1 MPLEESMDAEID
13 RRTIHSVEG
22 VLGRMV
28 DVIIRLPPLYMMD
41 YILLNNLG
49 VWTDPTV
56 QQPVTD
62 SNETSTINITEE
74 IENSTNLYETF
85 SLLYGGNPVLLL
97 VPHILRFCFCSTL
110 YMISLIVF
118 ILPAEHLVTFYRYL
132 TCITVIPASY
142 AGHKLMADSIQG
154 GEWLSSSLLAQY
166 LGYKWPLLSIN
177 FDTQFS
183 RAVAFNYLL
192 QSSLALTLKRL
203 LKVSGRVHH
212 STREYLS
219 AVMILPCILAMLSV
233 SSSWLAFS
241 AFAANILPAILLGT
255 SLGQQASK
263 VYACMATL
271 YMNKRDFLNNF
282 GLNTFLETEWSR
294 LKVPTVLRTFWLS
307 RLAMMLLI
315 HQPVNSLTSL
325 ANLFN
330 CGKAILIRGSETIV
344 SVLGMTSVVS
354 SVSHMLGIVFQLIL
368 KTEDDD
374 DKSVASVSAVL
385 FFVLALQT
393 GLTGMESEKRFHQIC
408 KNLCLLL
415 TAILH
420 FIHSM
425 VQPILMSL
433 SASRSS
439 NRSSHYRAL
448 SICLFLIVA
457 PSLLVYTLWLYFKPG
472 TWLLAVTAF
481 CIEVVVK
488 VFVTITV
495 YGLFMW
501 DAHCQDGIWE
511 SLDDWVYY
519 IRAFGS
525 TVEFCFAVFLFF
537 NGGWILVFES
547 GGTIRAVMMLIHAYF
562 NIWSEARNGWA
573 TFIKRRTAVAKIDSL
588 NDATKEEI
596 EKHNDVCAICYQDMV
611 AAKLTKCKHMFHSI
625 CLRKWLY
632 MQDNCPM
639 CHEKLYQTDAT
650 SQTEEIVENEQA
662 EDDVELNRQV
672 VNGVEDENQNY
683 LEDDSEDYT
692 DLTDS
697 DDDPEE

>member
-1 MPLEESMDAEID
+1 MNEEGGRRPLL
-13 RRTIHSVEG
+13 SVEG
-22 VLGRMV
+22 VVGKMV

-41 YILLNNLG
+41 YILLNNMG
-49 VWTDPTV
+49 VWTDPTL
-56 QQPVTD
+56 QRPATNLP
-62 SNETSTINITEE
+62 NETENINITEQ

-85 SLLYGGNPVLLL
+85 SILYGGNPIMLV
-97 VPHILRFCFCSTL
+97 VPHVLRFCLCSTL
-110 YMISLIVF
+110 YMISMLVF
-118 ILPAEHLVTFYRYL
+118 LLPSESLVTFYRYL

-154 GEWLSSSLLAQY
+154 GDWFFSSLLTQY
-166 LGYKWPLLSIN
+166 LEYKLPVLSIN
-177 FDTQFS
+177 FDSQFS
-183 RAVAFNYLL
+183 RAVAMNYLL

-203 LKVSGRVHH
+203 LKVSGRLNH

-219 AVMILPCILAMLSV
+219 AVMILPCVLAMLSV
-233 SSSWLAFS
+233 PSSWLAFS
-241 AFAANILPAILLGT
+241 AFAANILPAVLLGT
-255 SLGQQASK
+255 SLGQQAGK
-263 VYACMATL
+263 VYSSMVIL
-271 YMNKRDFLNNF
+271 YLNKRDFMNNF
-282 GLNTFLETEWSR
+282 GLNTFLETEWGR
-294 LKVPTVLRTFWLS
+294 LRVPTVLRTFWVS
-307 RLAMMLLI
+307 RLALMLLV
-315 HQPVNSLTSL
+315 HQPISPMLNMMS
-325 ANLFN
+325 LFN
-330 CGKAILIRGSETIV
+330 CVKEALIKGSETII
-344 SVLGMTSVVS
+344 SVLGMTSIVS
-354 SVSHMLGIVFQLIL
+354 NMSHWLGVLFQLIL
-368 KTEDDD
+368 KTEDDE

-425 VQPILMSL
+425 VQPVLMSL

-439 NRSSHYRAL
+439 NKYSHIRAL
-448 SICLFLIVA
+448 SICLFLVLA
-457 PSLLVYTLWLYFKPG
+457 PTLLVYVLWIHFKAG

-495 YGLFMW
+495 YALFMW
-501 DAHCQDGIWE
+501 DAHCQDGMWE

-519 IRAFGS
+519 IRGFGS

-562 NIWSEARNGWA
+562 NIWSEAKSGWS

-596 EKHNDVCAICYQDMV
+596 EKHNDVCAICYQEMV
-611 AAKLTKCKHMFHSI
+611 AAKLTKCKHMFHAI

-650 SQTEEIVENEQA
+650 SQTEEGILDNLPPEVVENIA
-662 EDDVELNRQV
+662 NFLDEDD
-672 VNGVEDENQNY
+672 
-683 LEDDSEDYT
+683 DSDDYT

-697 DDDPEE
+697 EAEDI

>member
-1 MPLEESMDAEID
+1 MNEEGGRRPLL
-13 RRTIHSVEG
+13 SVEG
-22 VLGRMV
+22 VVGKMV

-41 YILLNNLG
+41 YILLNNMG
-49 VWTDPTV
+49 VWTDPTL
-56 QQPVTD
+56 QRPATNLP
-62 SNETSTINITEE
+62 NETESINITEQ

-85 SLLYGGNPVLLL
+85 SILYGGNPILL
-97 VPHILRFCFCSTL
+97 VVPHVLRFCLCSTL
-110 YMISLIVF
+110 YLVSMLVF
-118 ILPAEHLVTFYRYL
+118 LLPSESLVTFYRYL

-154 GEWLSSSLLAQY
+154 GDWFFSSLITQY
-166 LGYKWPLLSIN
+166 LEYKLPVLSIN
-177 FDTQFS
+177 FDSQFS
-183 RAVAFNYLL
+183 RAVAMNYLL

-203 LKVSGRVHH
+203 LKVSGRLNH

-219 AVMILPCILAMLSV
+219 AVMILPCVLAMLSV
-233 SSSWLAFS
+233 PSSWLAFS
-241 AFAANILPAILLGT
+241 AFAANILPAVLLGT
-255 SLGQQASK
+255 SLGQQAGK
-263 VYACMATL
+263 VYSSMVIL
-271 YMNKRDFLNNF
+271 YLNKRDFMNNF
-282 GLNTFLETEWSR
+282 GLNTFLETEWGR
-294 LKVPTVLRTFWLS
+294 LRVPTVLRTFWLS
-307 RLAMMLLI
+307 RLALLMLV
-315 HQPVNSLTSL
+315 HQPISPMVNMMS
-325 ANLFN
+325 LFN
-330 CGKAILIRGSETIV
+330 CVKEALIKGSETII
-344 SVLGMTSVVS
+344 SVLGMTSIVS
-354 SVSHMLGIVFQLIL
+354 NMSHWLGVLFQLIL
-368 KTEDDD
+368 KTEDDE

-425 VQPILMSL
+425 VQPVLMSL

-439 NRSSHYRAL
+439 NRYSHIRAL
-448 SICLFLIVA
+448 SICLFLVLA
-457 PSLLVYTLWLYFKPG
+457 PTLLVYVLWIHFKAG

-495 YGLFMW
+495 YALFMW
-501 DAHCQDGIWE
+501 DAHCQDGMWE

-519 IRAFGS
+519 IRGFGS

-562 NIWSEARNGWA
+562 NIWSEAKSGWS

-596 EKHNDVCAICYQDMV
+596 EKHNDVCAICYQEMV
-611 AAKLTKCKHMFHSI
+611 AAKLTKCKHMFHAI

-650 SQTEEIVENEQA
+650 SQTEEGILENLPPEVVENIA
-662 EDDVELNRQV
+662 NFLDEDD
-672 VNGVEDENQNY
+672 
-683 LEDDSEDYT
+683 DSDDYT

-697 DDDPEE
+697 EAEDL

>member
-1 MPLEESMDAEID
+1 MNEEGGRRPLL
-13 RRTIHSVEG
+13 SVEG
-22 VLGRMV
+22 VVGKMV

-41 YILLNNLG
+41 YILLNNMG
-49 VWTDPTV
+49 VWTDPTL
-56 QQPVTD
+56 QRPATNLP
-62 SNETSTINITEE
+62 NETENINITEQ

-85 SLLYGGNPVLLL
+85 SILYGGNPIMLV
-97 VPHILRFCFCSTL
+97 VPHVLRFCLCSTL
-110 YMISLIVF
+110 YMISMLVF
-118 ILPAEHLVTFYRYL
+118 LLPSESLVTFYRYL

-154 GEWLSSSLLAQY
+154 GDWFFSSLLTQY
-166 LGYKWPLLSIN
+166 LEYKLPVLSIN
-177 FDTQFS
+177 FDSQFS
-183 RAVAFNYLL
+183 RAVAMNYLL

-203 LKVSGRVHH
+203 LKVSGRLNH

-219 AVMILPCILAMLSV
+219 AVMILPCVLAMLSV
-233 SSSWLAFS
+233 PSSWLAFS
-241 AFAANILPAILLGT
+241 AFAANILPAVLLGT
-255 SLGQQASK
+255 SLGQQAGK
-263 VYACMATL
+263 VYSSMVIL
-271 YMNKRDFLNNF
+271 YLNKRDFMNNF
-282 GLNTFLETEWSR
+282 GLNTFLETEWGR
-294 LKVPTVLRTFWLS
+294 LRVPTVLRTFWVS
-307 RLAMMLLI
+307 RLALMLLV
-315 HQPVNSLTSL
+315 HQPISPMLNMMS
-325 ANLFN
+325 LFN
-330 CGKAILIRGSETIV
+330 CVKEALIKGSETII
-344 SVLGMTSVVS
+344 SVLGMTSIVS
-354 SVSHMLGIVFQLIL
+354 NMSHWLGVLFQLIL
-368 KTEDDD
+368 KTEDDE

-425 VQPILMSL
+425 VQPVLMSL

-439 NRSSHYRAL
+439 NKYSHIRAL
-448 SICLFLIVA
+448 SICLFLVLA
-457 PSLLVYTLWLYFKPG
+457 PTLLVYVLWIHFKAG

-495 YGLFMW
+495 YALFMW
-501 DAHCQDGIWE
+501 DAHCQDGMWE

-519 IRAFGS
+519 IRGFGS

-562 NIWSEARNGWA
+562 NIWSEAKSGWS

-596 EKHNDVCAICYQDMV
+596 EKHNDVCAICYQEMV
-611 AAKLTKCKHMFHSI
+611 AAKLTKCKHMFHAI

-650 SQTEEIVENEQA
+650 SQTEEGILDNLPPEVVENIA
-662 EDDVELNRQV
+662 NFLDEDD
-672 VNGVEDENQNY
+672 
-683 LEDDSEDYT
+683 DSDDYT

-697 DDDPEE
+697 DAEDI

>member
-1 MPLEESMDAEID
+1 MNEDLG
-13 RRTIHSVEG
+13 RRALLSVESVMG
-22 VLGRMV
+22 TMV

-49 VWTDPTV
+49 VWTDPTL
-56 QQPVTD
+56 QTPV
-62 SNETSTINITEE
+62 SNFKNDTNDVNITEQ

-85 SLLYGGNPVLLL
+85 SLLYGGNPILL
-97 VPHILRFCFCSTL
+97 VVPHLLRFSLCSTM
-110 YMISLIVF
+110 YMISMLVF
-118 ILPAEHLVTFYRYL
+118 LLPSESLVTFYRYL

-154 GEWLSSSLLAQY
+154 GDWLSSSLLAQY
-166 LGYKWPLLSIN
+166 LDYKWPVLSLN
-177 FDTQFS
+177 LDSQFS
-183 RAVAFNYLL
+183 RAVAMNYLL

-203 LKVSGRVHH
+203 LKVSGRLNH

-219 AVMILPCILAMLSV
+219 AVMILPCVLAMLSV
-233 SSSWLAFS
+233 PSSWLAFS
-241 AFAANILPAILLGT
+241 AFAANILPAVLLGT
-255 SLGQQASK
+255 SLGQQAGK
-263 VYACMATL
+263 VYSSMVIL
-271 YMNKRDFLNNF
+271 YINKRDFLNNF
-282 GLNTFLETEWSR
+282 GLNTFVETEWAR

-307 RLAMMLLI
+307 RLALLLFV
-315 HQPVNSLTSL
+315 HQPVNPVVSMAS
-325 ANLFN
+325 LFN
-330 CGKAILIRGSETIV
+330 CVKAVLTRGSETII
-344 SVLGMTSVVS
+344 SVLGMTSIVS
-354 SVSHMLGIVFQLIL
+354 SLSHWLGVIFQLVL
-368 KTEDDD
+368 KTEDDE

-393 GLTGMESEKRFHQIC
+393 GLTGMESEKRFYQIC

-420 FIHSM
+420 FIHTM
-425 VQPILMSL
+425 VQPVLMSL

-439 NRSSHYRAL
+439 NKYSHLRAL
-448 SICLFLIVA
+448 SICLFLVVA
-457 PSLLVYTLWLYFKPG
+457 PTILVYALWIHFKAG

-495 YGLFMW
+495 YALFMW
-501 DAHCQDGIWE
+501 DAHCQDGMWE

-562 NIWSEARNGWA
+562 NIWSEARSGWS
-573 TFIKRRTAVAKIDSL
+573 TFMKRRTAVAKIDSL
-588 NDATKEEI
+588 SDATKEEI
-596 EKHNDVCAICYQDMV
+596 EKHNDVCAICYQEMV
-611 AAKLTKCKHMFHSI
+611 AAKLTKCKHMFHAI

-650 SQTEEIVENEQA
+650 SQTEEVLEILPAEIVPEENA
-662 EDDVELNRQV
+662 HVPNGLEDI
-672 VNGVEDENQNY
+672 NQNY
-683 LEDDSEDYT
+683 LDEDSDDYT

-697 DDDPEE
+697 EVDL

>member
-1 MPLEESMDAEID
+1 MNEEGGRRPLL
-13 RRTIHSVEG
+13 SVEG
-22 VLGRMV
+22 VVGKMV

-41 YILLNNLG
+41 YILLNNMG
-49 VWTDPTV
+49 VWTDPTL
-56 QQPVTD
+56 QRPATNLP
-62 SNETSTINITEE
+62 NETESINITEQ

-85 SLLYGGNPVLLL
+85 SILYGGNPILL
-97 VPHILRFCFCSTL
+97 VVPHVLRFCLCSTL
-110 YMISLIVF
+110 YMVSMLVF
-118 ILPAEHLVTFYRYL
+118 LLPSESLVTFYRYL

-154 GEWLSSSLLAQY
+154 GDWFFSSMITQY
-166 LGYKWPLLSIN
+166 LEYKLPVLSIN
-177 FDTQFS
+177 FDSQFS
-183 RAVAFNYLL
+183 RAVAMNYLL

-203 LKVSGRVHH
+203 LKVSGRLNH

-219 AVMILPCILAMLSV
+219 AVMILPCVLAMLSV
-233 SSSWLAFS
+233 PSSWLAFS
-241 AFAANILPAILLGT
+241 AFAANILPAVLLGT
-255 SLGQQASK
+255 SLGQQAGK
-263 VYACMATL
+263 VYSSMVIL
-271 YMNKRDFLNNF
+271 YLNKRDFMNNF
-282 GLNTFLETEWSR
+282 GLNTFLETEWGR
-294 LKVPTVLRTFWLS
+294 LRVPTVLRTFWLS
-307 RLAMMLLI
+307 RLALLMLV
-315 HQPVNSLTSL
+315 HQPISPMVNMMG
-325 ANLFN
+325 LFN
-330 CGKAILIRGSETIV
+330 CVKEALIKGSETII
-344 SVLGMTSVVS
+344 SVLGMTSIVS
-354 SVSHMLGIVFQLIL
+354 NMSHWLGVLFQLIL
-368 KTEDDD
+368 KIEDDE

-425 VQPILMSL
+425 VQPVLMSL

-439 NRSSHYRAL
+439 NKYSHIRAL
-448 SICLFLIVA
+448 SICLFLVLA
-457 PSLLVYTLWLYFKPG
+457 PTLLVYVLWIHFKAG

-495 YGLFMW
+495 YALFMW
-501 DAHCQDGIWE
+501 DAHCQDGMWE

-519 IRAFGS
+519 IRGFGS

-562 NIWSEARNGWA
+562 NIWSEAKSGWS

-596 EKHNDVCAICYQDMV
+596 EKHNDVCAICYQV
-611 AAKLTKCKHMFHSI
+611 KL
-625 CLRKWLY
+625 
-632 MQDNCPM
+632 
-639 CHEKLYQTDAT
+639 
-650 SQTEEIVENEQA
+650 
-662 EDDVELNRQV
+662 
-672 VNGVEDENQNY
+672 G
-683 LEDDSEDYT
+683 
-692 DLTDS
+692 
-697 DDDPEE
+697 

>member
-1 MPLEESMDAEID
+1 MNEEAG
-13 RRTIHSVEG
+13 RRALLSVES
-22 VLGRMV
+22 VVGRMV

-41 YILLNNLG
+41 YILLNNMG
-49 VWTDPTV
+49 VWTDPTL
-56 QQPVTD
+56 QKPVTTLP
-62 SNETSTINITEE
+62 NETDTVNITEQ

-85 SLLYGGNPVLLL
+85 SILYGGNPILL
-97 VPHILRFCFCSTL
+97 VVPHVLRFCLCSTL
-110 YMISLIVF
+110 YMLSMLVF
-118 ILPAEHLVTFYRYL
+118 LLPSENLVTFYRYL

-154 GEWLSSSLLAQY
+154 GDWFLSSLLAQY
-166 LGYKWPLLSIN
+166 LEYKLPVLSIN
-177 FDTQFS
+177 FDSQFS
-183 RAVAFNYLL
+183 RAVAMNYLL

-203 LKVSGRVHH
+203 LKVSGRLNH

-219 AVMILPCILAMLSV
+219 AVMILPCVLAMLSV
-233 SSSWLAFS
+233 PSPWLAFS
-241 AFAANILPAILLGT
+241 AFASNILPAVLLGT
-255 SLGQQASK
+255 SLGQQAGK
-263 VYACMATL
+263 VYSSLVIL
-271 YMNKRDFLNNF
+271 YLNKRDFMNNF
-282 GLNTFLETEWSR
+282 GLNTFLETEWGR
-294 LKVPTVLRTFWLS
+294 LRVPTVLRTFWLS
-307 RLAMMLLI
+307 RLALMMLV
-315 HQPVNSLTSL
+315 HQPVSPVVSMMGLYNCVKEALT
-325 ANLFN
+325 
-330 CGKAILIRGSETIV
+330 KGSETII
-344 SVLGMTSVVS
+344 SVLGMTSIVS
-354 SVSHMLGIVFQLIL
+354 NLSHWLGVLFQLIL
-368 KTEDDD
+368 KTEDDE

-425 VQPILMSL
+425 VQPVLMSL

-439 NRSSHYRAL
+439 NRYSHLRAL
-448 SICLFLIVA
+448 SICLFLVLA
-457 PSLLVYTLWLYFKPG
+457 PTLLVYVLWIHFKAG

-495 YGLFMW
+495 YALFMW
-501 DAHCQDGIWE
+501 DAHCQDGMWE

-519 IRAFGS
+519 IRGFGS

-562 NIWSEARNGWA
+562 NIWSEAKSGWS

-596 EKHNDVCAICYQDMV
+596 EKHNDVCAICYQEMM
-611 AAKLTKCKHMFHSI
+611 AAKLTKCKHMFHAI

-639 CHEKLYQTDAT
+639 CHEKLYQADAT
-650 SQTEEIVENEQA
+650 SQTEEEVIENLPAELVEHIQNVL
-662 EDDVELNRQV
+662 D
-672 VNGVEDENQNY
+672 EDE
-683 LEDDSEDYT
+683 DSDDYT

-697 DDDPEE
+697 EVDDL